1 MRSRGIPAAA
11 IVIVLSAIAGGMFGS
26 SVSATQ
32 QDRVLARYRLF
43 LDALDAVKRD
53 YVEPV
58 ESAPAVYASIDGM
71 LHTLDPHS
79 SFLDAKSFSQMRERQ
94 EGRYPGIGISILS
107 IDGNITVMSLFEG
120 SPAYRAGIRRGDVI
134 ARIGKEDTYNWETER
149 VVKLV
154 RGPRGTTVD
163 ISIRRPGVDKL
174 VDLTVERDEIK
185 ITTVRTSFMVAPT
198 VGYVRLQDFSETTD
212 TELGEALTKLKAA
225 GMEKLM
231 LDIRS
236 NPGGPLDQ
244 AIAVSNRFLKR
255 NSMIVYTRGRIP
267 NANEEYK
274 ADRDGAYTA
283 LPLIVL
289 TNRESA
295 SASEIVSGAMQD
307 HDRGIIVGETTFGKA
322 LVQSVFGVSGE
333 AAVALTTGRYF
344 TPLGRMIQ
352 RPWDGTF
359 DEYLSY
365 SLREQSGNREH
376 NPADL
381 KITASGRKLYGGGGI
396 EPDHFIVGPVEGFN
410 PTRFS
415 RMLRDRAAF
424 INFAERFS
432 KQGDTR
438 PAAVAAKHI
447 VAPGFVVTDAI
458 VAEFKE
464 FVVSQRVKVDEAAFK
479 TDIAFI
485 KAMIHFA
492 VDEDLFS
499 WEEARRNLIKV
510 DPQAQ
515 GALGYFDEARQLLLA
530 RKNGLSTE
538 LEAAGRN

>member
-1 MRSRGIPAAA
+1 
-11 IVIVLSAIAGGMFGS
+11 
-26 SVSATQ
+26 
-32 QDRVLARYRLF
+32 
-43 LDALDAVKRD
+43 
-53 YVEPV
+53 
-58 ESAPAVYASIDGM
+58 
-71 LHTLDPHS
+71 
-79 SFLDAKSFSQMRERQ
+79 
-94 EGRYPGIGISILS
+94 
-107 IDGNITVMSLFEG
+107 
-120 SPAYRAGIRRGDVI
+120 
-134 ARIGKEDTYNWETER
+134 
-149 VVKLV
+149 
-154 RGPRGTTVD
+154 
-163 ISIRRPGVDKL
+163 
-174 VDLTVERDEIK
+174 
-185 ITTVRTSFMVAPT
+185 
-198 VGYVRLQDFSETTD
+198 
-212 TELGEALTKLKAA
+212 
-225 GMEKLM
+225 
-231 LDIRS
+231 
-236 NPGGPLDQ
+236 
-244 AIAVSNRFLKR
+244 
-255 NSMIVYTRGRIP
+255 
-267 NANEEYK
+267 
-274 ADRDGAYTA
+274 
-283 LPLIVL
+283 
-289 TNRESA
+289 
-295 SASEIVSGAMQD
+295 MQD